1 MQYLPPPAEKGAFS
15 MLRERLDR
23 SLKASLRQKNQRAV
37 STVRLILAAIRDR
50 DIAERGK
57 GNPDGIDDREI
68 LRVLQTM
75 IRQRQEAIALYEQ
88 GGRPELAR
96 QEADEISIV
105 QDFLPAQLSDDEIDR
120 AIRAVMSEIGAGGIK
135 DMGRAMGVLRERYAG
150 RMDFAKAS
158 AILKRQLTAA

>member
-1 MQYLPPPAEKGAFS
+1 

-120 AIRAVMSEIGAGGIK
+120 AIRAVVSEIGAGGIK

>member
-1 MQYLPPPAEKGAFS
+1 

>member
-1 MQYLPPPAEKGAFS
+1 

-75 IRQRQEAIALYEQ
+75 IRQRQEAIALYER

-120 AIRAVMSEIGAGGIK
+120 AIRAVVSEIGAGGIK

>member
-1 MQYLPPPAEKGAFS
+1 
-15 MLRERLDR
+15 MLRGRLDR